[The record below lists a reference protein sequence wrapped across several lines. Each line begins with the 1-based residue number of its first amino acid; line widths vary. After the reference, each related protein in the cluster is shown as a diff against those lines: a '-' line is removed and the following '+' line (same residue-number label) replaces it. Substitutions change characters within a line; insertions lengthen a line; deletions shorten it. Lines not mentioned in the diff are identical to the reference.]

1 MISIIRS
8 LNVITIFYFNDLRKS
23 YITYLLL
30 MLHKENFVIIE
41 RLTTFYKS
49 HN

>member
-30 MLHKENFVIIE
+30 MLHKKNFVYYRKVNNI
-41 RLTTFYKS
+41 S
-49 HN
+49 